1 MLVGLGGGATSDECT
16 ALLSDIPKGLKAV
29 TKDSDDEPGIG
40 TMEMTGSA
48 TDEYVFSGKTYYNTS
63 YKELRTGTLTIA
75 SILSFNAAQYSTS
88 QVLLS
93 WQNPAKGPFGGVSIR
108 YKTGSYPTSVTD
120 GTLAYE
126 GVGSNNQPSG
136 ISQQIIGGLT
146 SGTTYYFTAW
156 AYSNSSLGKLY
167 STVSRQVAI
176 AVTSHGQVSITGT
189 KTWTVPEGVRQ
200 IDVFCVGGGGN
211 GSTCCGEGKQVY
223 PNRGGCGGGGGYT
236 ATKKAI
242 AVTPGQQYACTIGGA
257 GAATKFGTLVTAN
270 GGGHASSTS
279 GEYNNTQ
286 TCGKGGSGGGSSRT
300 SITVNQNGA
309 GGGSNGGAGGTA
321 SSTGGAGQGTTTRA
335 FGESTGTLYS
345 GGGGSG
351 SSYGRHGGESE
362 GIWWGGNGG
371 GPGGSGGG
379 GGGSTNG
386 GANTGGGGGGQNR
399 PHTQAYWPGMPATGS
414 GGSGVILI
422 RW

>member
-1 MLVGLGGGATSDECT
+1 MRSEERNNCWWDWGASSDECT

-146 SGTTYYFTAW
+146 SGTTYYFMGR
-156 AYSNSSLGKLY
+156 SSKINIKGEN
-167 STVSRQVAI
+167 
-176 AVTSHGQVSITGT
+176 
-189 KTWTVPEGVRQ
+189 KTQRIIQ
-200 IDVFCVGGGGN
+200 
-211 GSTCCGEGKQVY
+211 
-223 PNRGGCGGGGGYT
+223 
-236 ATKKAI
+236 
-242 AVTPGQQYACTIGGA
+242 
-257 GAATKFGTLVTAN
+257 
-270 GGGHASSTS
+270 
-279 GEYNNTQ
+279 
-286 TCGKGGSGGGSSRT
+286 
-300 SITVNQNGA
+300 
-309 GGGSNGGAGGTA
+309 
-321 SSTGGAGQGTTTRA
+321 
-335 FGESTGTLYS
+335 
-345 GGGGSG
+345 
-351 SSYGRHGGESE
+351 
-362 GIWWGGNGG
+362 
-371 GPGGSGGG
+371 
-379 GGGSTNG
+379 
-386 GANTGGGGGGQNR
+386 
-399 PHTQAYWPGMPATGS
+399 
-414 GGSGVILI
+414 
-422 RW
+422 